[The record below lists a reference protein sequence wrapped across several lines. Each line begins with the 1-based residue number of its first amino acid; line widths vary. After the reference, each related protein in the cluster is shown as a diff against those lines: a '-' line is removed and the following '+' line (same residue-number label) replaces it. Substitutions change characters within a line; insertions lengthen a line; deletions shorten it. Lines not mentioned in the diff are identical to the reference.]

1 MGIIECGWTKHPL
14 SIEVAGWIEIWKL
27 KRTLR
32 LEIFE
37 RRLISTEKLCYNR
50 FMFDA
55 GSLTFQEF
63 IMNETLPLTTIQEAV
78 LEFLRG
84 RDDAVVF
91 GAQAVN
97 AYVPEPRMSQDIDLL
112 SPRAA
117 ELAEELRVYLRDR
130 FHIAVRVREVAN
142 KRGYQ
147 IQKSGNRHLV
157 DIRFVPTL
165 PPSQRIAQV
174 LVASPEELIA
184 LKVIAYHL
192 RRGQP
197 KSGTDWRDIAMLLLA
212 FPDLKRRDGA
222 VAERL
227 RAEDAGEEV
236 MKLWQELAN
245 REIQTTDEDDEF

>member
-1 MGIIECGWTKHPL
+1 M
-14 SIEVAGWIEIWKL
+14 L
-27 KRTLR
+27 KRTPR
-32 LEIFE
+32 LETLRVLFIAM
-37 RRLISTEKLCYNR
+37 KDLCYNHS
-50 FMFDA
+50 MFDT

-63 IMNETLPLTTIQEAV
+63 IMSESLPLATIQEAV

-97 AYVPEPRMSQDIDLL
+97 AYVAEPRMSQDIHLL

-117 ELAEELRVYLRDR
+117 ELAEELRTYLSDR
-130 FHIAVRVREVAN
+130 FHIAVRVREVADG
-142 KRGYQ
+142 RGYRLYQ

-165 PPSQRIAQV
+165 PPSKRIAQV
-174 LVASPEELIA
+174 LVAVPEELIA
-184 LKVIAYHL
+184 LKVKAYHL

-212 FPDLKRRDGA
+212 FPDLKTSEGL

-227 RAEDAGEEV
+227 RAENAGDEI
-236 MKLWQELAN
+236 MKLWQELVKQ
-245 REIQTTDEDDEF
+245 EIQTTDEDEGF

>member
-1 MGIIECGWTKHPL
+1 M
-14 SIEVAGWIEIWKL
+14 S
-27 KRTLR
+27 
-32 LEIFE
+32 
-37 RRLISTEKLCYNR
+37 
-50 FMFDA
+50 
-55 GSLTFQEF
+55 
-63 IMNETLPLTTIQEAV
+63 ETLPLAALQEAV

-84 RDDAVVF
+84 REDAVVF

-117 ELAEELRVYLRDR
+117 ELAEELRTHLSDR
-130 FHIAVRVREVAN
+130 FHIAMRVREVADG
-142 KRGYQ
+142 RGYRLYQ

-157 DIRFVPTL
+157 DIRLVSAL

-212 FPDLKRRDGA
+212 FPNLKIEEGS

-227 RAEDAGEEV
+227 RAENAGEEAI
-236 MKLWQELAN
+236 KLWKELAN
-245 REIQTTDEDDEF
+245 QEIQTTDEEDEF

>member
-1 MGIIECGWTKHPL
+1 
-14 SIEVAGWIEIWKL
+14 
-27 KRTLR
+27 
-32 LEIFE
+32 
-37 RRLISTEKLCYNR
+37 
-50 FMFDA
+50 MFNA

-63 IMNETLPLTTIQEAV
+63 IMNETLPLATIQEAV

-112 SPRAA
+112 STRAE
-117 ELAEELRVYLRDR
+117 ELAEELRTYLSDK
-130 FHIAVRVREVAN
+130 FHVAVRVREVADG
-142 KRGYQ
+142 RGYRLYQ

-157 DIRFVPTL
+157 DIRLVQTL
-165 PPSQRIAQV
+165 PPARRIAEV

-184 LKVIAYHL
+184 LKVIAYHQ

-197 KSGTDWRDIAMLLLA
+197 KSGTDWRDVAMLLLT
-212 FPDLKRRDGA
+212 FPELKSENGL

-227 RAEDAGEEV
+227 KIDDASSEV
-236 MKLWQELAN
+236 INLWNDLVKQ
-245 REIQTTDEDDEF
+245 EIQSTNEDDEF

>member
-1 MGIIECGWTKHPL
+1 MSESMPL
-14 SIEVAGWIEIWKL
+14 AS
-27 KRTLR
+27 
-32 LEIFE
+32 
-37 RRLISTEKLCYNR
+37 
-50 FMFDA
+50 
-55 GSLTFQEF
+55 
-63 IMNETLPLTTIQEAV
+63 IQEEV

-84 RDDAVVF
+84 REDAVVF

-117 ELAEELRVYLRDR
+117 DLAEELRKRLSEKL
-130 FHIAVRVREVAN
+130 HIAVRVREVAGG
-142 KRGYQ
+142 RGYRLYQ

-157 DIRFVPTL
+157 DIRLVASL
-165 PPSQRIAQV
+165 PPFKRIAEV

-184 LKVIAYHL
+184 LKVIAYYQ

-212 FPDLKRRDGA
+212 FPELKQNDGL

-227 RAEDAGEEV
+227 RVAQAGEAV
-236 MKLWQELAN
+236 MGLWHELVSQIIEPAN
-245 REIQTTDEDDEF
+245 EEDEF

>member
-1 MGIIECGWTKHPL
+1 MKD
-14 SIEVAGWIEIWKL
+14 
-27 KRTLR
+27 
-32 LEIFE
+32 
-37 RRLISTEKLCYNR
+37 LCYNH
-50 FMFDA
+50 FMFDT

-63 IMNETLPLTTIQEAV
+63 IMSESLPLATVQEAV

-117 ELAEELRVYLRDR
+117 ELAEELPTHLSDR
-130 FHIAVRVREVAN
+130 FHIAVRVREVADG
-142 KRGYQ
+142 RGYRLYQ

-157 DIRFVPTL
+157 NIRFVPTL
-165 PPSQRIAQV
+165 PPSKRIAQV
-174 LVASPEELIA
+174 LVAVPEELIA

-212 FPDLKRRDGA
+212 FPDLKTSDGL

-227 RAEDAGEEV
+227 RAENAGEEI
-236 MKLWQELAN
+236 MKLWQEFVN
-245 REIQTTDEDDEF
+245 QEIQTTDEDDEF

>member
-1 MGIIECGWTKHPL
+1 
-14 SIEVAGWIEIWKL
+14 
-27 KRTLR
+27 
-32 LEIFE
+32 
-37 RRLISTEKLCYNR
+37 
-50 FMFDA
+50 MFDT

-63 IMNETLPLTTIQEAV
+63 IMSESLPLATIQEVV

-84 RDDAVVF
+84 RDDVVVF

-97 AYVPEPRMSQDIDLL
+97 AYVPEPRMSQGIDLL

-117 ELAEELRVYLRDR
+117 ELAEELRGHLSNH
-130 FHIAVRVREVAN
+130 FHIAIRVRNVAN
-142 KRGYQ
+142 GRGYRLYQ
-147 IQKSGNRHLV
+147 IQKPGNRHLV

-165 PPSQRIAQV
+165 PPSRRIAQI

-212 FPDLKRRDGA
+212 FPELKSSDGL

-227 RAEDAGEEV
+227 RAENAGEEV
-236 MKLWQELAN
+236 MKLWQELVDQ
-245 REIQTTDEDDEF
+245 EIEPTDEDDEF

>member
-1 MGIIECGWTKHPL
+1 
-14 SIEVAGWIEIWKL
+14 
-27 KRTLR
+27 
-32 LEIFE
+32 
-37 RRLISTEKLCYNR
+37 
-50 FMFDA
+50 MFDT

-63 IMNETLPLTTIQEAV
+63 IMSETLPLAALQEAV

-117 ELAEELRVYLRDR
+117 ELAEELRTHLSDR
-130 FHIAVRVREVAN
+130 FHIAVRVREVADG
-142 KRGYQ
+142 RGYRLYQ

-157 DIRFVPTL
+157 DIRLVPAL

-212 FPDLKRRDGA
+212 FPDLKTSDGP
-222 VAERL
+222 VTERL
-227 RAEDAGEEV
+227 RAENAGEEV
-236 MKLWQELAN
+236 MKLWKELVN
-245 REIQTTDEDDEF
+245 QEIQTTDEEDEF

>member
-1 MGIIECGWTKHPL
+1 M
-14 SIEVAGWIEIWKL
+14 S
-27 KRTLR
+27 
-32 LEIFE
+32 
-37 RRLISTEKLCYNR
+37 
-50 FMFDA
+50 
-55 GSLTFQEF
+55 
-63 IMNETLPLTTIQEAV
+63 ETLPLAALQEAV

-117 ELAEELRVYLRDR
+117 ELAEELRTHLSGR
-130 FHIAVRVREVAN
+130 FHIAVLVREVADG
-142 KRGYQ
+142 RGYRLYQ

-157 DIRFVPTL
+157 DIRFVPAL

-212 FPDLKRRDGA
+212 FPDLKTSDGP
-222 VAERL
+222 VTERL
-227 RAEDAGEEV
+227 RAENAGEEV
-236 MKLWQELAN
+236 MKLWKELVN
-245 REIQTTDEDDEF
+245 QEIQTTDEEDEF

>member
-1 MGIIECGWTKHPL
+1 M
-14 SIEVAGWIEIWKL
+14 SEI
-27 KRTLR
+27 
-32 LEIFE
+32 
-37 RRLISTEKLCYNR
+37 
-50 FMFDA
+50 
-55 GSLTFQEF
+55 
-63 IMNETLPLTTIQEAV
+63 LPLAAIQETV
-78 LEFLRG
+78 LEFLRD
-84 RDDAVVF
+84 RDDVVVF

-117 ELAEELRVYLRDR
+117 ELAEELRTHLADR
-130 FHIAVRVREVAN
+130 FHIAARVREVADG
-142 KRGYQ
+142 RGYRLYQ

-157 DIRFVPTL
+157 DIRFVPAL

-212 FPDLKRRDGA
+212 FPDLKTGDGP

-227 RAEDAGEEV
+227 RAENAGEEV
-236 MKLWQELAN
+236 MKLWKELVN
-245 REIQTTDEDDEF
+245 QEIQTTDEEDEF

>member
-1 MGIIECGWTKHPL
+1 
-14 SIEVAGWIEIWKL
+14 
-27 KRTLR
+27 
-32 LEIFE
+32 
-37 RRLISTEKLCYNR
+37 
-50 FMFDA
+50 MFDT

-63 IMNETLPLTTIQEAV
+63 IMSEALPLATIQEAV

-117 ELAEELRVYLRDR
+117 ELAEELRSHLSAKL
-130 FHIAVRVREVAN
+130 HIAVRVRDVADG
-142 KRGYQ
+142 RGYRLYQ
-147 IQKSGNRHLV
+147 IQKTGNRHLV
-157 DIRFVPTL
+157 DIRLVTSL

-174 LVASPEELIA
+174 LVVSPEALIA

-212 FPDLKRRDGA
+212 FPDLKISDGL

-227 RAEDAGEEV
+227 RAENAGEEV
-236 MKLWQELAN
+236 MKLWQELVN
-245 REIQTTDEDDEF
+245 QEIQTTDEGAEF

>member
-1 MGIIECGWTKHPL
+1 MSE
-14 SIEVAGWIEIWKL
+14 A
-27 KRTLR
+27 
-32 LEIFE
+32 
-37 RRLISTEKLCYNR
+37 
-50 FMFDA
+50 
-55 GSLTFQEF
+55 
-63 IMNETLPLTTIQEAV
+63 LPLATIQGAV

-112 SPRAA
+112 SPRAVD
-117 ELAEELRVYLRDR
+117 LAEELRAHLSDK
-130 FHIAVRVREVAN
+130 FHIAVRVREVADG
-142 KRGYQ
+142 RGYRLYQ

-157 DIRFVPTL
+157 DIRYVPTL
-165 PPSQRIAQV
+165 PPSRRIAEV

-212 FPDLKRRDGA
+212 FPELKNKEGL

-227 RAEDAGEEV
+227 RAENAEEEV
-236 MKLWQELAN
+236 MKLWGDLVNQ
-245 REIQTTDEDDEF
+245 EIQTTDEDGEF

>member
-1 MGIIECGWTKHPL
+1 M
-14 SIEVAGWIEIWKL
+14 S
-27 KRTLR
+27 
-32 LEIFE
+32 
-37 RRLISTEKLCYNR
+37 
-50 FMFDA
+50 
-55 GSLTFQEF
+55 
-63 IMNETLPLTTIQEAV
+63 ETLPLATIQEAV

-117 ELAEELRVYLRDR
+117 ELAEELRTHLSDR
-130 FHIAVRVREVAN
+130 FHVAVRVREVADG
-142 KRGYQ
+142 RGYRLYQ
-147 IQKSGNRHLV
+147 IQKTGNRHLV
-157 DIRFVPTL
+157 DIRLVTSL

-174 LVASPEELIA
+174 LVVSPEELIA
-184 LKVIAYHL
+184 LKVIAYHM

-212 FPDLKRRDGA
+212 FPDLKISDGL

-227 RAEDAGEEV
+227 RAENAGEEV
-236 MKLWQELAN
+236 VKLWQELVN
-245 REIQTTDEDDEF
+245 QKIQTTDEDDGF